1 MKFSFSLFLI
11 LVLLAGCSRRNT
23 VGSLFSALSPHE
35 RYEKSL
41 RSADLDQTTLGQ
53 TWLTAA
59 ARSLRDTLV
68 VALPFREVGY
78 FTAEQP
84 RAAAFRYPVRAG
96 QRIEVTVRT
105 PSPASL
111 FLDVLEVTN
120 DTTFRAVASA
130 DSTLQLSYEVERD
143 ELHVLRLQSEL
154 LQNLSYELTV
164 AAKPSLGF
172 PVAGQSSRA
181 VGSFFGAP
189 RDGGARSH
197 QGVDI
202 FAPRGTPVVA
212 TSDGV
217 VSARTSSRLGGKVV
231 WLKTHGTNQYYAH
244 LDSQAVRPAQRVR
257 AGDTLGW
264 VGNTGN
270 ARFTPPHL
278 HFGVYRFGRG
288 ALDPFPFI
296 DNAAPQPPLVE
307 TDTAL
312 LKHPARVSAAA
323 ANLRA
328 APTTR
333 SAVVGT
339 YGQHTLLR
347 LLGASGKWFRAEL
360 PDGQRGY
367 VHQSLVG
374 PAETA
379 IEEVTISEDDYLF
392 WTMDEAAL
400 DEAASDKANF
410 LSETLTNASV
420 PVLARYDSLLWVEA
434 LPGMQMWLRLSA
446 S

>member
-1 MKFSFSLFLI
+1 MKFFSLLLM
-11 LVLLAGCSRRNT
+11 LVVLAGCSRRNT
-23 VGSLFSALSPHE
+23 VGSLFSTLSPHE
-35 RYEKSL
+35 QYEKSL
-41 RSADLDQTTLGQ
+41 RSANLDQTALGQ

-59 ARSLRDTLV
+59 ERSLRDTLI

-78 FTAEQP
+78 FVAEQP
-84 RAAAFRYPVRAG
+84 RAAAFRYPVRTG
-96 QRIEVTVRT
+96 QRIELAVRT

-143 ELHVLRLQSEL
+143 GVHVLRLQSEL

-197 QGVDI
+197 HGVDI

-212 TSDGV
+212 ASDGV
-217 VSARTSSRLGGKVV
+217 VSARTSSRLGGLVV
-231 WLKTHGTNQYYAH
+231 WLKAHGTNQYYAH

-278 HFGVYRFGRG
+278 HFGIYRFGRG
-288 ALDPFPFI
+288 AIDPFPFI
-296 DNAAPQPPLVE
+296 DNAAPEPRWVE

-312 LKHPARVSAAA
+312 LKHPARVSAVA

-347 LLGASGKWFRAEL
+347 LLGASGKWFRVAL
-360 PDGQRGY
+360 PNGQRGY

-374 PAETA
+374 PAEAA

-392 WTMDEAAL
+392 WAMDEAASDEAAL
-400 DEAASDKANF
+400 DEASF

-434 LPGMQMWLRLSA
+434 LPGMRMWLRLSA

>member
-1 MKFSFSLFLI
+1 MKLSFFLLLM
-11 LVLLAGCSRRNT
+11 LVLLAGCSRRNA
-23 VGSLFSALSPHE
+23 VGSLFLALSPHE
-35 RYEKSL
+35 QYEKSL
-41 RSADLDQTTLGQ
+41 RSANLDQTVLGQ

-59 ARSLRDTLV
+59 ERSLRDTLV

-78 FTAEQP
+78 FMAEQP
-84 RAAAFRYPVRAG
+84 RAAAFRYPVRTG
-96 QRIEVTVRT
+96 QRIEVAVRT
-105 PSPASL
+105 SSPASM
-111 FLDVLEVTN
+111 FLDVLEVTS

-130 DSTLQLSYEVERD
+130 DSTRQLSYEVERD
-143 ELHVLRLQSEL
+143 GMHVLRLQSEL
-154 LQNLSYELTV
+154 LQNLSYEL
-164 AAKPSLGF
+164 AIEAKPSLGF

-189 RDGGARSH
+189 RDGGARTH
-197 QGVDI
+197 RGVDI

-212 TSDGV
+212 ASDGV
-217 VSARTSSRLGGKVV
+217 VSSRTGSKLGGKVV
-231 WLKTHGTNQYYAH
+231 WLKARGINQYYAH

-270 ARFTPPHL
+270 ARSTPPHL

-288 ALDPFPFI
+288 AVDPFPFI
-296 DNAAPQPPLVE
+296 DNAAPEPPLVE
-307 TDTAL
+307 TDTVL
-312 LKHPARVSAAA
+312 LKRPARVSAAA

-374 PAETA
+374 SAEAA
-379 IEEVTISEDDYLF
+379 IEEVTISEDAYLF
-392 WTMDEAAL
+392 WTVDEATS
-400 DEAASDKANF
+400 DEANF
-410 LSETLTNASV
+410 LSETLLGTSV

-434 LPGMQMWLRLSA
+434 SSGLRMWLRPS

>member
-41 RSADLDQTTLGQ
+41 RSANLDQTALGQ

-59 ARSLRDTLV
+59 ERSLRDTLT

-78 FTAEQP
+78 FLAEQP
-84 RAAAFRYPVRAG
+84 RAAAFRYPVRTG

-130 DSTLQLSYEVERD
+130 DSTRQLSYEVERD
-143 ELHVLRLQSEL
+143 AVHVLRLQPEL
-154 LQNLSYELTV
+154 LQNLSYELTIE
-164 AAKPSLGF
+164 ASPSLGF
-172 PVAGQSSRA
+172 PVAGQNSRA

-189 RDGGARSH
+189 RDGGARRH

-212 TSDGV
+212 ASDGV

-231 WLKTHGTNQYYAH
+231 WLKTHGMNQYYAH
-244 LDSQAVRPAQRVR
+244 LDSQSVRPAQRVR
-257 AGDTLGW
+257 VGDTLGW

-288 ALDPFPFI
+288 AIDPFPFI
-296 DNAAPQPPLVE
+296 DNAVPEPPLIE

-312 LKHPARVSAAA
+312 LKRLARVSAAA

-328 APTTR
+328 APTIR

-339 YGQHTLLR
+339 YPQHTLLHLR
-347 LLGASGKWFRAEL
+347 GASGKWFRVAL
-360 PDGQRGY
+360 PNGQRGY

-374 PAETA
+374 PAEAA

-392 WTMDEAAL
+392 WAM

-410 LSETLTNASV
+410 LSETLTNASM

-434 LPGMQMWLRLSA
+434 LPRVRMWLRLSA

>member
-1 MKFSFSLFLI
+1 MKFSFSLFVV

-59 ARSLRDTLV
+59 ARSLHDTLV
-68 VALPFREVGY
+68 VTLPFREVGY
-78 FTAEQP
+78 FVANQP
-84 RAAAFRYPVRAG
+84 RAAAFRYPVRTG

-143 ELHVLRLQSEL
+143 GLHVLRLQSEL
-154 LQNLSYELTV
+154 LKNLSYELTV

-212 TSDGV
+212 ASDGV
-217 VSARTSSRLGGKVV
+217 VSSRTSSRLGGKVV
-231 WLKTHGTNQYYAH
+231 WLKTHGMNQYYAH

-288 ALDPFPFI
+288 AIDPFPFV
-296 DNAAPQPPLVE
+296 DNVAPEPRLVE

-312 LKHPARVSAAA
+312 LKRPARVSAAA
-323 ANLRA
+323 ANLRE

-339 YGQHTLLR
+339 HGQHTLLR
-347 LLGASGKWFRAEL
+347 LLGTSGKWFRAEL
-360 PDGQRGY
+360 PGGQRGY
-367 VHQSLVG
+367 LHESLVG
-374 PAETA
+374 SADKPIDEVALS
-379 IEEVTISEDDYLF
+379 EEGQLF
-392 WTMDEAAL
+392 WTVE
-400 DEAASDKANF
+400 EAASDEANF
-410 LSETLTNASV
+410 LLKTLSGASV
-420 PVLARYDSLLWVEA
+420 PVLARYDSLLWIEA
-434 LPGMQMWLRLSA
+434 SPGLRVWLRLSA